1 MDYLYYLSVI
11 LGFLAVVLFVEGV
24 YLAWNAYKGPE
35 AKRIEK
41 RLRAMSAGASDS
53 PNSKLIKQRLLAQT
67 PEMERLVL
75 HIPRVHQLD
84 RVLMQ
89 SGLQLTVAR
98 FIGMTLLAIAA
109 GLVLA
114 MLLALPMMVVIAAGA
129 LTGVM
134 PWLYVKRAIYKR
146 LNSIEQ
152 QFPEALDLMGR
163 AMLAGHAFPSALKM
177 VGDEMPEPVAAE
189 FRIVFDE
196 INYGI
201 AIQDALINLAKRVPS
216 TDIGYFVISVLIQRE
231 TGGNLAE
238 LLGNLSKLIRER
250 LKLLGE
256 IRVLATE
263 GRLSAQILTMLPFAL
278 AFVINLINPK
288 FLSVLWTDPAGL
300 KLIGIALLLMGAG
313 IFWMWRI
320 VKIRI

>member
-1 MDYLYYLSVI
+1 
-11 LGFLAVVLFVEGV
+11 
-24 YLAWNAYKGPE
+24 
-35 AKRIEK
+35 
-41 RLRAMSAGASDS
+41 
-53 PNSKLIKQRLLAQT
+53 
-67 PEMERLVL
+67 
-75 HIPRVHQLD
+75 
-84 RVLMQ
+84 MQ

-98 FIGMTLLAIAA
+98 FIGLTLLAVVA
-109 GLVLA
+109 GLALA
-114 MLLALPMMVVIAAGA
+114 SLLALPAIVVIAAGA
-129 LTGVM
+129 LAGLI
-134 PWLYVKRAIYKR
+134 PWLYVRRVIYKR

-152 QFPEALDLMGR
+152 QFPDALDLMGR

-201 AIQDALINLAKRVPS
+201 SVQDALINLVKRVPS
-216 TDIGYFVISVLIQRE
+216 TDVGYFVISVMIQRE

-256 IRVLATE
+256 IRVLAAE
-263 GRLSAQILTMLPFAL
+263 GRLSAQILTVLPFAL
-278 AFVINLINPK
+278 AFVINLINPQ

-300 KLIGIALLLMGAG
+300 KIIGFTLMLMVAG